1 MINTKD
7 AVPPEFTNLRKIFAP
22 GQRGVKN
29 YLSDVSQEIENQT
42 KISTGQSQ
50 LCPME
55 IRQKLG
61 QRKKAVAPHH
71 IRQQKED
78 WEVGLAGWTQIFRC
92 RCSSKGG
99 RGP

>member
-1 MINTKD
+1 M
-7 AVPPEFTNLRKIFAP
+7 
-22 GQRGVKN
+22 KN

-61 QRKKAVAPHH
+61 QRKQAVAPHH

-78 WEVGLAGWTQIFRC
+78 WEVGLSGWVQILRC

-99 RGP
+99 GGPWGSGLQS